1 MNNNIEISQLTKTYK
16 SGNVLNNVTFT
27 TQQAIESNGIIEYG
41 VAMNL
46 LTVD

>member
-1 MNNNIEISQLTKTYK
+1 MNNFQ
-16 SGNVLNNVTFT
+16 VA
-27 TQQAIESNGIIEYG
+27 QQVIESNGIIEYG

>member
-1 MNNNIEISQLTKTYK
+1 MNSFQ
-16 SGNVLNNVTFT
+16 VA
-27 TQQAIESNGIIEYG
+27 QQAIESNGIIEYD